1 MDGGEGGRKE
11 KRRKESKNEVTH
23 HFLTVVSDGNADI
36 RQSRERC
43 TSRE

>member
-1 MDGGEGGRKE
+1 MEEKE
-11 KRRKESKNEVTH
+11 EEERKESKNEVTH